1 MRSDRDLRR
10 PSRILSRR
18 LALAALVLAPLTFAG
33 LPGALQS
40 ARAADL
46 DSIKSSGTMNVA
58 TEDDFHPFEFIEDG
72 KPTGYDNDLLAL
84 VREAAPFKINQE
96 IIPWAGILPGVTTGK
111 YDMAVTAVLVNDE
124 RKQTLAFTSP
134 IAESTSFY
142 VMKKDQDGIASAS
155 ELNGKTVGVQAG
167 SAMLKHLQG
176 FNDKL
181 KADGG
186 SGIKEIVEYQS
197 YPEAYQDLA
206 IGRTDA
212 VVNTL
217 INVQSLVNEKPD
229 IFKLGEAVSEPVF
242 IAWATAKGNDE
253 LVEYV
258 NSVLIDAR
266 KSGKM
271 YDLQKKWFGAT
282 FETMPETIQ

>member
-1 MRSDRDLRR
+1 MRLDRDLLPRFA
-10 PSRILSRR
+10 LRR
-18 LALAALVLAPLTFAG
+18 LALAAVLLAPLAG
-33 LPGALQS
+33 AGVSDAK
-40 ARAADL
+40 AADL
-46 DSIKSSGTMNVA
+46 EAIKSSGTMHVA

-72 KPTGYDNDLLAL
+72 KPSGYDNALLDL
-84 VREAAPFKINQE
+84 VREKAPFEIEQD

-134 IAESTSFY
+134 VAESTSFY
-142 VMKKDQDGIASAS
+142 VMKKGQDGIASAS
-155 ELNGKTVGVQAG
+155 DLSGKTVGVQAG
-167 SAMLKHLQG
+167 SAMLKHLQT
-176 FNDKL
+176 FDAKL

-186 SGIKEIVEYQS
+186 AGIARIVEYQS

-217 INVQSLVNEKPD
+217 INVQALVNEKPD
-229 IFKLGEAVSEPVF
+229 VFELGEAVSEPVY
-242 IAWATAKGNDE
+242 IAWATAKGNDA

-258 NSVLIDAR
+258 SSVLLEAR
-266 KSGKM
+266 KDGTM
-271 YDLQKKWFGAT
+271 YELQKKWFGAS
-282 FETMPETIQ
+282 FEDMPEAIK